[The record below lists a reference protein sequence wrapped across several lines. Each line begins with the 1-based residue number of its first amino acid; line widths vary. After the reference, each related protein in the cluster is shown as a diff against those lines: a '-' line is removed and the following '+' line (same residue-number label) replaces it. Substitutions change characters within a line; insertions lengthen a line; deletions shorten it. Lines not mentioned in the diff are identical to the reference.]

1 MLSALTLLLLPSLEA
16 EEPVFTVYLGSP
28 LGGRGR
34 SAVNVAWA
42 AWYRVKYDA
51 TSPRIF
57 LILRIVEAGHATNL
71 VLTRYFIIMPMT
83 WRFFLGDKFYRL

>member
-1 MLSALTLLLLPSLEA
+1 MERS
-16 EEPVFTVYLGSP
+16 GWK
-28 LGGRGR
+28 GGKRGGGR